1 MTGYRRMTAAL
12 FAGPALMLGL
22 AMPTAAFA
30 NDYTGPPPSVQP
42 KVLATQFETQPA
54 AEPKTETLPFTG
66 SDVTEMALIGAG
78 AVLAGVVAVRRGR
91 RRSVTPA

>member
-1 MTGYRRMTAAL
+1 MTAAL

-30 NDYTGPPPSVQP
+30 NDYTSPPPSVKP
-42 KVLATQFETQPA
+42 GVLATQYETQA
-54 AEPKTETLPFTG
+54 AVDANTETLPFTG
-66 SDVTEMALIGAG
+66 GDVTGMALIGAG